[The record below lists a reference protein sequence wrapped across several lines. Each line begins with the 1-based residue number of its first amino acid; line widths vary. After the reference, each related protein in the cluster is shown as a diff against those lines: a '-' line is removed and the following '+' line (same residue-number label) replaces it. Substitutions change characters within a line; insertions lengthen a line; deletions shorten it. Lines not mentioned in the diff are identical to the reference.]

1 MDGRIES
8 GPGGIMFKLKRFMP
22 RRDGQ
27 AAPRHA
33 FKRKRIFPDMEDMG
47 DSKGNVVMM
56 VTDGA
61 SIPNPREWRLVN
73 AWSISI
79 VGAIGTIFALCAIWP
94 EPYLRILRYLPDGVL
109 VTFEITILSIC
120 FAVPLGLL
128 TGLGRISR
136 NRFICLLASTYV
148 EVIRGIP
155 LLVQLFYI
163 YYALSRFFQVSGIT
177 SAVTSISICYGAYMG
192 EVFRAGIMA
201 IPKGQSEA
209 ARSLGFN
216 RFQTMFFVVLPQ
228 AWRTILPPVGNE
240 CIAMLKDTS
249 LVSILAVP
257 DIMQRARSFVGTT
270 YLYFETYTVV
280 ALIYLVITL
289 ILSKCVSH
297 MEGRLNF
304 YDGK

>member
-1 MDGRIES
+1 MTTENNNDAEARKRGPWQRIRLLKSRGRIIPENELGPES
-8 GPGGIMFKLKRFMP
+8 KANIVL
-22 RRDGQ
+22 
-27 AAPRHA
+27 
-33 FKRKRIFPDMEDMG
+33 
-47 DSKGNVVMM
+47 

-61 SIPNPREWRLVN
+61 SIPNPREFRLIN
-73 AWSISI
+73 AWSISL
-79 VGAIGTIFALCAIWP
+79 VGAVGSLLALCLIWP
-94 EPYLRILRYLPDGVL
+94 DPYRRIVLYLPDGIL
-109 VTFEITILSIC
+109 ITFEITILSIC
-120 FAVPLGLL
+120 FAIPLGLI
-128 TGLGRISR
+128 TGLGRIAR
-136 NRFICLLASTYV
+136 NRFINLLASTYV

-163 YYALSRFFQVSGIT
+163 YYALSRFFQVSGIV
-177 SAVTSISICYGAYMG
+177 SAVTAISVCYGAYMG

-201 IPKGQSEA
+201 IPKGQTEA

-216 RFQTMFFVVLPQ
+216 KVQTMFFVVLPQ

-280 ALIYLVITL
+280 ALIYLIITL
-289 ILSKCVSH
+289 ILSKCVSA
-297 MEGRLNF
+297 MESRLNY

>member
-1 MDGRIES
+1 MANIKKILGVGGRDTGGRFQKRARVDAAREDKES
-8 GPGGIMFKLKRFMP
+8 
-22 RRDGQ
+22 
-27 AAPRHA
+27 A
-33 FKRKRIFPDMEDMG
+33 
-47 DSKGNVVMM
+47 GNIVM
-56 VTDGA
+56 VTEGA
-61 SIPNPREWRLVN
+61 AIPNPNGTRLIN
-73 AWSISI
+73 AWSISLT
-79 VGAIGTIFALCAIWP
+79 GAIGALLALCLIWP
-94 EPYLRILRYLPDGVL
+94 EPYRRILTYLPDGIA
-109 VTFEITILSIC
+109 VTFEITIFSIL

-136 NRFICLLASTYV
+136 NRLINLCASTYV

-163 YYALSRFFQVSGIT
+163 YYALSRFVQVSGIA
-177 SAVTSISICYGAYMG
+177 SAVIAIAICYGAYMG
-192 EVFRAGIMA
+192 EVFRAGISA
-201 IPKGQSEA
+201 IPKGQTEA

-216 RFQTMFFVVLPQ
+216 RFQTMFMVVLPQ

-280 ALIYLVITL
+280 ALVYLIITL
-289 ILSKCVSH
+289 LLSKCVSF
-297 MEGRLNF
+297 MEGRLNY
-304 YDGK
+304 YDSK

>member
-1 MDGRIES
+1 MRNKNRESES
-8 GPGGIMFKLKRFMP
+8 GTGKLHAQE
-22 RRDGQ
+22 RR
-27 AAPRHA
+27 AN
-33 FKRKRIFPDMEDMG
+33 KRKAIKPASEPE
-47 DSKGNVVMM
+47 SHSAGNIVL

-61 SIPNPREWRLVN
+61 SIPDPRGTKIIN
-73 AWSISI
+73 AWSISLTGA
-79 VGAIGTIFALCAIWP
+79 VGLLLFLCIAWP
-94 EPYLRILRYLPDGVL
+94 DPYRRILLYLPDGIA
-109 VTFEITILSIC
+109 VTFEITVFSIC
-120 FAVPLGLL
+120 LAVPLGLL
-128 TGLGRISR
+128 TGLGRISK
-136 NRFICLLASTYV
+136 NRYINLFASTYV
-148 EVIRGIP
+148 EIIRGIP

-163 YYALSRFFQVSGIT
+163 YYALSRFVQVSGIV
-177 SAVTSISICYGAYMG
+177 SAVIAISICYGAYMG

-201 IPKGQSEA
+201 IPKGQNEA
-209 ARSLGFN
+209 ARSIGFN
-216 RFQTMFFVVLPQ
+216 RFQTMFYVILPQ

-280 ALIYLVITL
+280 ALIYLIITL

-297 MEGRLNF
+297 MERRLNF

>member
-1 MDGRIES
+1 MFMRMLTGGSRLDQAGR
-8 GPGGIMFKLKRFMP
+8 F
-22 RRDGQ
+22 Q
-27 AAPRHA
+27 AAPDAHKA
-33 FKRKRIFPDMEDMG
+33 GEQ
-47 DSKGNVVMM
+47 SKANIVM

-61 SIPNPREWRLVN
+61 SIPNPRERRLVN
-73 AWSISI
+73 AWSISLF
-79 VGAIGTIFALCAIWP
+79 GATVTLLALCLVWP
-94 EPYLRILRYLPDGVL
+94 DPYRKILFYLPDGIL

-136 NRFICLLASTYV
+136 NPVINLVASTYV

-163 YYALSRFFQVSGIT
+163 YYALSRFVQVSGIT
-177 SAVTSISICYGAYMG
+177 SAVTAIAICYGAYMG

-201 IPKGQSEA
+201 IPKGQTEA

-216 RFQTMFFVVLPQ
+216 RFQTMFLVILPQ

-280 ALIYLVITL
+280 ALLYLIITL
-289 ILSKCVSH
+289 LLSKCVSH
-297 MEGRLNF
+297 MEGRLNY